1 MNSWRIVC
9 VAWLVAGLAATASAH
24 DLWLVPR
31 AVKDGVGVV
40 ELNSGMDFPKSES
53 APRVASFAETFVV
66 TPSGERAEFKL
77 GDAEGNSRLAQFDAK
92 GDGVYIAAART
103 TPKVLKLA
111 AEDFNESLVTDGLAH
126 IYRQRAKDKTLDQP
140 GVERYSKSP
149 KVLIRVGD
157 KASAVDDKVSTAGG
171 DPCRALG
178 LPLEIVPLADPF
190 AVKPGDT
197 LAVRVLFQDKPLA
210 EATVGWQSPGDG
222 EQPRGVVR
230 TDAKGEALVP
240 INRAGLMTLR
250 LTHMTQPKS
259 AEYEW
264 ESFWTSLTWEVG
276 R

>member
-1 MNSWRIVC
+1 MSGWRIVC
-9 VAWLVAGLAATASAH
+9 VAWLAAGLAATASAH

-31 AVKDGVGVV
+31 VVKDGIGVV
-40 ELNSGMDFPKSES
+40 ELNSGMDFPKSEA

-66 TPSGERAEFKL
+66 TPAGDQAEFKL
-77 GDAEGNSRLAQFDAK
+77 GDADGNSRLAQFDAK
-92 GDGVYIAAART
+92 DDGVYIAAART
-103 TPKVLKLA
+103 TPKVLKLTA
-111 AEDFNESLVTDGLAH
+111 DDFNEYLVTDGLAH

-149 KVLIRVGD
+149 KALIRVGKQD
-157 KASAVDDKVSTAGG
+157 GDAGG
-171 DPCRALG
+171 DPCQVVG

-190 AVKPGDT
+190 AVKPGGT
-197 LAVRVLFQDKPLA
+197 LAIRVLFQDKPLT

-240 INRAGLMTLR
+240 INRSGLITLR
-250 LTHMTQPKS
+250 LTHMTQPKT

-276 R
+276 K